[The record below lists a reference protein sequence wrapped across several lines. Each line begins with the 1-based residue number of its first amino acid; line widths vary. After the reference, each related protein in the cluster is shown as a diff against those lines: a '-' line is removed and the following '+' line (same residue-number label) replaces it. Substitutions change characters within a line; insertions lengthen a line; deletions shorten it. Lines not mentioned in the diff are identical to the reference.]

1 MIIWLASYPKSG
13 NTWIRAFI
21 STLLFSKD
29 GINDFSNL
37 SKIRQFPN
45 RDLFKNF
52 VKNFQDPKEIY
63 TNWKN
68 AQDLINLDNKIK
80 FFKTH
85 HVNCEVENFKFTDN
99 DNSLGVIHIVRDPRT
114 VLVSLK
120 KHFKLNDFQ
129 KAKNIILNEN
139 SCVGFVKKDSNNKSL
154 LNKVPTLIGS
164 WGLNYLSWKN
174 KIQNYLLIKYE
185 DLVSNPNEE
194 FYKISNYLEKLINCK
209 FDKYK
214 IDNAIKT
221 TSFDNLQKL
230 EKNGLFKEYEQ
241 NMNFFHLGPKN
252 NWKTQLDTKIVDE
265 INIKFKNEMLELG
278 YLK

>member
-21 STLLFSKD
+21 SSLLFSKD

-45 RDLFKNF
+45 RDLFKSF

-68 AQDLINLDNKIK
+68 AQDQINLDNKIK

-85 HVNCEVENFKFTDN
+85 HVNCEVGNFKFTDN
-99 DNSLGVIHIVRDPRT
+99 NNSLGVIHIVRDPRT
-114 VLVSLK
+114 VLLSMK

-129 KAKNIILNEN
+129 QTKEIIFDEN
-139 SCVGFVKKDSNNKSL
+139 SCIGFVKKDGNNKNLS
-154 LNKVPTLIGS
+154 NKVPTLIGS

-185 DLVSNPNEE
+185 DLVSNPKEE
-194 FYKISNYLEKLINCK
+194 FYKISSYLEKLMECK

-214 IDNAIKT
+214 INNAIQT
-221 TSFDNLQKL
+221 TSFDKLQEL
-230 EKNGLFKEYEQ
+230 EKAGKFKEYKQ
-241 NMNFFHLGPKN
+241 NSNFFHLGPKN
-252 NWKTQLDTKIVDE
+252 DWKTILDTKIVDE
-265 INIKFKNEMLELG
+265 INFKFKNEMLELG

>member
-21 STLLFSKD
+21 SSLLFDED
-29 GINDFSNL
+29 GINDFSHL

-68 AQDLINLDNKIK
+68 AQDLINLDNEIK

-99 DNSLGVIHIVRDPRT
+99 SNSLGVIHIVRDPRT
-114 VLVSLK
+114 VVLSMK

-129 KAKNIILNEN
+129 QAKEIIFNEN
-139 SCVGFVKKDSNNKSL
+139 SCVGFVKKDGNNKSL
-154 LNKVPTLIGS
+154 SNKVPTLIGS
-164 WGLNYLSWKN
+164 WGLNYSSWKN

-185 DLVSNPNEE
+185 DLVSNPKQE
-194 FYKISNYLEKLINCK
+194 FYKISSYLEKLMKCK

-214 IDNAIKT
+214 INNSIET
-221 TSFDNLQKL
+221 TSFDRLQDL
-230 EKNGLFKEYEQ
+230 EKKGKFKEYEQ
-241 NMNFFHLGPKN
+241 ITNFFHLGPKN
-252 NWKTQLDTKIVDE
+252 DWNNVR
-265 INIKFKNEMLELG
+265 
-278 YLK
+278 Y